1 MNLIATICARGGSK
15 GVPGKHLREIAGK
28 PLIAHTIETA
38 LACRVFDAVAVSSD
52 NESILETAAAFGAT
66 HLVKRPDELASDSAP
81 KLPAVRHCVLEV
93 ESNHH
98 TVDVIVDLDATSPLR
113 SIEDI
118 LGCLTLFRESACSNI
133 ITGCV
138 SRRSPYFNMVEVE
151 TDGTMHLAK
160 TRTPTPRRRQDTPPT
175 YDMNA
180 SIYVWGRAALF
191 DGDDVVRPKTRL
203 YVMPEDR
210 SLDIDT
216 ELDFEMVSFL
226 MARRNR

>member
-15 GVPGKHLREIAGK
+15 GVPGKNLREIAGK
-28 PLIAHTIETA
+28 PLIAHTIEMA

-52 NESILETAAAFGAT
+52 SESILETAAAFGAT
-66 HLVKRPDELASDSAP
+66 HLVNRPEELASDSAP

-93 ESNHH
+93 ESNYGK
-98 TVDVIVDLDATSPLR
+98 VDVIVDLDATSPLR
-113 SIEDI
+113 IIEDI
-118 LGCLTLFRESACSNI
+118 LGCLTFFRESACSNV

-138 SRRSPYFNMVEVE
+138 SRRSPYFNLVEVE
-151 TDGTMHLAK
+151 ADGTMHLAK

-216 ELDFEMVSFL
+216 ELDFELVSYL
-226 MARRNR
+226 MARRNK